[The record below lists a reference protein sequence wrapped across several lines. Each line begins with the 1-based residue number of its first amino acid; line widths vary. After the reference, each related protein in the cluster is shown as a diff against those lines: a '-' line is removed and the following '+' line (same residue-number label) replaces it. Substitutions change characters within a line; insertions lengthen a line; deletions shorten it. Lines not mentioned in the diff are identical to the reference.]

1 MYGPCAAYNGREP
14 GTGGVE
20 LEGIDDRTNRA
31 VTIYAQGLKKATP
44 DVAFISNG
52 IQVSPEV
59 DKIAGITR
67 GRVEL
72 EGIDDRANRA
82 MSINTY
88 RLEKAMN
95 IGTAVSNGIDVPG
108 NGDDERTG
116 AVGRVKVKGIDDSAD
131 KAMSIN
137 TYRLE
142 RAVRIGAA
150 ISNGIHVACDVDDVR
165 SDTAVG
171 VKLEGVDEEGWYDG
185 FEGVMMPKY
194 RAD

>member
-1 MYGPCAAYNGREP
+1 MHGPCAAYNGREP
-14 GTGGVE
+14 GTGRVK
-20 LEGIDDRTNRA
+20 LKGIDDRTDRA
-31 VTIYAQGLKKATP
+31 VTIYGQGLKKATP

-52 IQVSPEV
+52 IEVSPEV

-67 GRVEL
+67 GRVKL
-72 EGIDDRANRA
+72 KGSDDRADRA
-82 MSINTY
+82 IVTYTY
-88 RLEKAMN
+88 RLEKTMN

-108 NGDDERTG
+108 NGDDDRTG
-116 AVGRVKVKGIDDSAD
+116 AVDRVELKGIDDSAD

-171 VKLEGVDEEGWYDG
+171 VKLEGVDDEGWYDG
-185 FEGVMMPKY
+185 FDGVMML
-194 RAD
+194 D